1 MLTMTT
7 HPRKELQ
14 AWLASLIDGFRRRR
28 QYGDSLRLKVAQDI
42 VSDVAALETKARD
55 TAFTSEQDDL
65 AAEQLITPLLTDSR
79 IPADDIP
86 VLRQALRNIHNSAI
100 ADHRISELLG

>member
-14 AWLASLIDGFRRRR
+14 AWLASLIAGFRRRR
-28 QYGDSLRLKVAQDI
+28 QFGDSLRLKVAQDI
-42 VSDVAALETKARD
+42 VSDISTLETKACD
-55 TAFTSEQDDL
+55 TAFDSEQADL
-65 AAEQLITPLLTDSR
+65 AAVQLITPLLNDPR
-79 IPADDIP
+79 IPADDLP
-86 VLRQALRNIHNSAI
+86 VLRKALRNIRNSAT